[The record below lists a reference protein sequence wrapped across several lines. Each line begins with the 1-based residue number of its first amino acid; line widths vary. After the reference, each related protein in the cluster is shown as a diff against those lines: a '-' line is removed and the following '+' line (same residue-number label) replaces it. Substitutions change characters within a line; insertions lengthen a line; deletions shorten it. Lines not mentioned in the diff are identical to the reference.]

1 MAACAFGRLPMRF
14 GLIELLTLAGSLG
27 LFIYGMKA
35 MSEGLQKVAGYRM
48 RKAVEVMTANPF
60 LGVFTGFITTVLI
73 QLSSV
78 TSVMVVSFVNAGL
91 LSLRQSIS
99 VLMGANIGTT
109 VKALLFSWLGF
120 ASMDI
125 HAFALPVIGLAFPLL
140 FFKGKNTKALGDLLV
155 GFAIL
160 FIGLEFLKDVMPVPS
175 PDGATVLRGLA
186 DHGLASAL
194 LFTLIGALF
203 AMVVQSSSV
212 ALAATMVLCQHGIIG
227 FEMAAATVLGMNVG
241 TTVTANLAALVANVW
256 ARRAARAHFVIK
268 AIGVL
273 WALLLFGPYLHL
285 IDLVVT
291 RFHGASPFSDT
302 TALVWALTYF
312 HISFNVLNTLLLIG
326 FIPQLE
332 ALVTR
337 MVSARTEA
345 DEEYR
350 LEYIDDP
357 VMALS
362 PELSL
367 IEARKEI
374 SKFGSLTAKM
384 SGLLTRLLISTNE
397 DDRAT
402 LLKKIE
408 RYEEITDRM
417 EVEISKYL
425 TRTSAENKDEEMSN
439 RIRAMLAIIS
449 DLERVG
455 DIFYQMSR
463 LLERKHEE
471 RLWFTPEQRTNLQ
484 ELLALVDRA
493 FVVMQ
498 KNLDV
503 EDGHVR
509 IDSAVEAEQHIN
521 EKRDQLR
528 RAHLKSIEAG
538 DYNVRSG
545 LVYNDLFS
553 SCEKVGDHLIN
564 VSEALAGEL

>member
-1 MAACAFGRLPMRF
+1 MRF
-14 GLIELLTLAGSLG
+14 GLIEFLTLAGSLG
-27 LFIYGMKA
+27 LIIYGMKA
-35 MSEGLQKVAGYRM
+35 MSEGLQKAAGHRM
-48 RKAVEVMTANPF
+48 RKAVEVMTANRF

-91 LSLRQSIS
+91 LSLRQSIT

-120 ASMDI
+120 AAMDI
-125 HAFALPVIGLAFPLL
+125 HTFALPVIGLAFPLL
-140 FFKGKNTKALGDLLV
+140 FFKGRNTKAFGDLLV

-160 FIGLEFLKDVMPVPS
+160 FLGLEFLKGVMPLPS
-175 PDGATVLRGLA
+175 ADGAGMLRGLG

-194 LFTLIGALF
+194 LFTLLGALF
-203 AMVVQSSSV
+203 AMLVQSSSV

-256 ARRAARAHFVIK
+256 ARRAARVHFLIK
-268 AIGVL
+268 VIGVL
-273 WALLLFGPYLHL
+273 WALLLFKPYLRG
-285 IDLVVT
+285 IDMAVT
-291 RFHGASPFSDT
+291 HFHGSSPFTSPY
-302 TALVWALTYF
+302 ALVWALTYL
-312 HISFNVLNTLLLIG
+312 HISFNILNTLLLIG
-326 FIPQLE
+326 FVPQLE

-337 MVSARTEA
+337 MVTARTEA

-374 SKFGSLTAKM
+374 SKFGTLTAKM
-384 SGLLTRLLISTNE
+384 SGMLTRLLVSTNE
-397 DDRAT
+397 DDRSA

-408 RYEEITDRM
+408 RYEEITDRV

-425 TRTSAENKDEEMSN
+425 TRTSAENKDEEVSD

-455 DIFYQMSR
+455 DIFFQMSR

-471 RLWFTPEQRTNLQ
+471 RLWFTPEQRANLQ
-484 ELLALVDRA
+484 ELLQLVDNA
-493 FVVMQ
+493 FTVMQ
-498 KNLDV
+498 KNLDA
-503 EDGHVR
+503 EDDR
-509 IDSAVEAEQHIN
+509 IDIDAAVEAEQRIN
-521 EKRDQLR
+521 QKRDQLR

-564 VSEALAGEL
+564 VSEALVGEV